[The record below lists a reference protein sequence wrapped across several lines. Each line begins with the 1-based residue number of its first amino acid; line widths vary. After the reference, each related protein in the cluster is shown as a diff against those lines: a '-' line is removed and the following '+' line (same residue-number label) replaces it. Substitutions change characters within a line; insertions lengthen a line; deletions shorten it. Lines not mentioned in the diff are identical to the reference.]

1 MVICIR
7 NRRFG
12 LLWTSTLL
20 SNLGN
25 WLMIVA
31 VPVYVYTMTGST
43 LSSGFAFV
51 AQTLPAIVFAPLA
64 GVLADRWDRRTVMV
78 GADLLRMVVVLALIV
93 VDDPGMLWLL
103 YTAMFFESAI
113 GHVFQSAARAV
124 VPAVVGRGGDLE
136 AANAWNTVASGI
148 VRLAGAPLGGAL
160 YALVGFDGLVL
171 IDSAT
176 YLLSA
181 LLIFG
186 MGRLRV
192 TDDGQQPDASSWLAA
207 FRGQLREGLAFLFGH
222 PILRTTLVVS
232 SLFLLANAALNVLLV
247 PYVISVLGGDAGD
260 VGVLMAALGGG
271 FLASAYVGN
280 VLSRSGL
287 LRLSFTGCLAAITLC
302 FAGLFLIH
310 HFAAA
315 LVFIALAGLPGG
327 ALLMLVQVQV
337 QRHTPDRQ
345 LGRVGSAFSAAEMA
359 ATVVGAS
366 AGSIAGQQLP
376 LTTTVWLV
384 IGVLAAGAVVAALLL
399 PTRSGPPA
407 AALEATVTPPAM
419 ARTGDDG

>member
-1 MVICIR
+1 MIFIR

-64 GVLADRWDRRTVMV
+64 GVVADRWDRRAVMV
-78 GADLLRMVVVLALIV
+78 GADLLRMVIVLALLV

-113 GHVFQSAARAV
+113 GHFFQPAARAV
-124 VPAVVGRGGDLE
+124 VPGIVGRGVELE
-136 AANAWNTVASGI
+136 AANAWNTVAGGI

-181 LLIFG
+181 VLIFG
-186 MGRLRV
+186 MGPLRV
-192 TDDGQQPDASSWLAA
+192 ADNGRQPDTSSWLAA
-207 FRGQLREGLAFLFGH
+207 FWEQVREGLAFLFRH
-222 PILRTTLVVS
+222 SVLRATLIVS
-232 SLFLLANAALNVLLV
+232 SLFLSANAALNVLLV
-247 PYVISVLGGDAGD
+247 PYVLDVLGGGASD

-280 VLSRSGL
+280 ILSRSGL

-310 HFAAA
+310 HFVAA

-337 QRHTPDRQ
+337 QRQTPDRQ

-366 AGSIAGQQLP
+366 AGSVAGQQLP

-384 IGVLAAGAVVAALLL
+384 IGVLAASAVLAAVLL
-399 PTRSGPPA
+399 PTRPGPVA
-407 AALEATVTPPAM
+407 AKPEATAEPAM
-419 ARTGDDG
+419 AKTGDDG

>member
-1 MVICIR
+1 MIFIR

-64 GVLADRWDRRTVMV
+64 GVVADRWDRRAVMV
-78 GADLLRMVVVLALIV
+78 GADLLRMVIVLALLV

-113 GHVFQSAARAV
+113 GHFFQPAARAA

-136 AANAWNTVASGI
+136 AANAWNTVASGL

-181 LLIFG
+181 VLIFG
-186 MGRLRV
+186 MGPLRV
-192 TDDGQQPDASSWLAA
+192 ADNGREPDTSSWLAA
-207 FRGQLREGLAFLFGH
+207 FWEQVREGLAFLFRH
-222 PILRTTLVVS
+222 SVLRATLLVS
-232 SLFLLANAALNVLLV
+232 SLFLSANAALNVLLV
-247 PYVISVLGGDAGD
+247 PYVLDVLGGDAGD

-271 FLASAYVGN
+271 FLASAYAGN

-287 LRLSFTGCLAAITLC
+287 LWLSFTGCLAAITLC

-310 HFAAA
+310 HFVAA

-337 QRHTPDRQ
+337 QRQTPDRQ

-384 IGVLAAGAVVAALLL
+384 IGVLAASAVLAAVLL
-399 PTRSGPPA
+399 PTRPGPA
-407 AALEATVTPPAM
+407 AAKPEAAAEPAM
-419 ARTGDDG
+419 AKTGDDG

>member
-1 MVICIR
+1 VICIR

-407 AALEATVTPPAM
+407 AAEPAATATPPVM